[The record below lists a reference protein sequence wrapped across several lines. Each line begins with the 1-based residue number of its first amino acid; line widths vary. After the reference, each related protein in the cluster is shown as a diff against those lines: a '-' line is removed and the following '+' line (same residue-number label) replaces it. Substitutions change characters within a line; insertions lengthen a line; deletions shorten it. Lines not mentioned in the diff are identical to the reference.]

1 MLIYKQKKATAHKG
15 CCLIEQVQK
24 ATPTGQSV
32 GVAFLFREEGFTLKF
47 IVNIEEVVSENF
59 EVEADDKDEALEIV
73 MRAYNSGEI
82 VLEPGELVEKK
93 IAVFDEANNE
103 WSEYEEF

>member
-1 MLIYKQKKATAHKG
+1 MN
-15 CCLIEQVQK
+15 
-24 ATPTGQSV
+24 
-32 GVAFLFREEGFTLKF
+32 F

-73 MRAYNSGEI
+73 MRAYNSGEF

-103 WSEYEEF
+103 WSKYEEF